1 MSIPGGI
8 RAKLMLALLA
18 IVGGALVGVYLMVV
32 PPLERQLVDA
42 KLDQLETN
50 ADRAAVYLVSSDLA
64 GDPDAAR
71 ALSSAFGARV
81 VLYQVFGPPVSL
93 GVAMDSA
100 DESPG
105 GIARDPIALAAADG
119 GRARGRVMRGG
130 NEYAEVA
137 TQLFTGE
144 VLLLSGSLSDQLAT
158 VALVRRRLLL
168 ASSFAV
174 VIALVLGAVVAGAHA
189 RRIRR
194 IERAAVR
201 VAAGSF
207 DEPLVDDGDDELAEL
222 AATFER
228 MRVQLRQLDTARKE
242 FVANA
247 SHELRTPLFSL
258 SGFLEL
264 MADEDLDEETR
275 TGFLTTTREQVDRL
289 TRLAANLLDLSRIDA
304 GRLHVEQEEVNLAE
318 VAATLVEELG
328 PIGEL
333 SGHVVSAA
341 ERGEVWALA
350 DEERVLQVA
359 RALAVNALMHT
370 PKGSQVTIATGY
382 ASGGVELTVSDD
394 GPGIAVEHAEHV
406 FDRFYR
412 ADVAHASGSGLGLAI
427 ARELAQRMGGGI
439 SLESEPG
446 RTRFTVTLPASDS
459 ETGVAA

>member
-1 MSIPGGI
+1 MSVPGGI

-32 PPLERQLVDA
+32 PPLEHQLVEA
-42 KLDQLETN
+42 KLDQLERN

-71 ALSSAFGARV
+71 ALSSAFGVRV
-81 VLYQVFGPPVSL
+81 VLYQVFGPPTSL

-105 GIARDPIALAAADG
+105 GIARDPIALAAVKE
-119 GRARGRVMRGG
+119 GRVRGRVMRGST
-130 NEYAEVA
+130 EYAEVA

-168 ASSFAV
+168 ASTFAV
-174 VIALVLGAVVAGAHA
+174 VIALVLGAVAAGMHA
-189 RRIRR
+189 RRIQR

-201 VAAGSF
+201 IAEGSF
-207 DEPLVDDGDDELAEL
+207 DEPLVDNGDDELAEL

-275 TGFLTTTREQVDRL
+275 AGFLTTTREQVDRL

-304 GRLHVEQEEVNLAE
+304 GRLHVEREEVDLGE
-318 VAATLVEELG
+318 VAATLAEELG

-333 SGHVVSAA
+333 SGHVVTVDGRR
-341 ERGEVWALA
+341 RGVG
-350 DEERVLQVA
+350 A
-359 RALAVNALMHT
+359 R
-370 PKGSQVTIATGY
+370 G
-382 ASGGVELTVSDD
+382 
-394 GPGIAVEHAEHV
+394 
-406 FDRFYR
+406 
-412 ADVAHASGSGLGLAI
+412 
-427 ARELAQRMGGGI
+427 
-439 SLESEPG
+439 
-446 RTRFTVTLPASDS
+446 
-459 ETGVAA
+459 